1 MQNPCHLLLSALV
14 LPVTIWQGGDDA
26 IVLPAVVTSCCAA
39 FPRTRLVSLANCG
52 HFALI
57 DPATE
62 AWEIVLR
69 ELPTLG

>member
-1 MQNPCHLLLSALV
+1 MSALV
-14 LPVTIWQGGDDA
+14 LPVTILQGDDDA
-26 IVLPAVVTSCCAA
+26 IVPPSVAASYCAA

-52 HFALI
+52 HFDLM

-69 ELPTLG
+69 ELRTLG